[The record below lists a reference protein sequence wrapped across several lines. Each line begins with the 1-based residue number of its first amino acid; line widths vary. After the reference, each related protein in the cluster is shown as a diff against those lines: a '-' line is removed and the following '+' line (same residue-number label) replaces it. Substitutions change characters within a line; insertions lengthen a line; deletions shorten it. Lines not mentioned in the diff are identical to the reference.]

1 MALYATERID
11 DAVSLT
17 RSLLFP
23 FDAGLWARLIVVVFL
38 LGLGSGGN
46 VTSLGSNTPSAG
58 SSAGSTAPGAD
69 VSIDPGSVS
78 IASEAVVA
86 LAAIAVV
93 LVVIWLALAWL
104 GATMEFV
111 FVEGLSNRSVAIRR
125 GLGRHWG
132 RGLRLFGFRLALLA
146 ISLGVFAAATLA
158 LFWEPITTAL
168 GGGSV
173 AISDTQLFVGIGTL
187 LLVGAIVGLPVIA
200 IHWLTTEL
208 VVPIMLARD
217 RNVLASWRGLLA
229 STRTQWKQFG
239 TYVLVA
245 IGLRIATS
253 VAAGIVLAIVGV
265 VLVIPFLIVGLLV
278 GLGAITSG
286 TITAPL
292 AVGIVLLVVAFVLV
306 LALAGAVVNVP
317 IESFHRYFALL
328 VVGDLE
334 GDFDVLGGIRP
345 PLSDDS
351 FTA

>member
-23 FDAGLWARLIVVVFL
+23 FDAGLWARLAVVVFF

-58 SSAGSTAPGAD
+58 SSAGSAAPSVD
-69 VSIDPGSVS
+69 FSVDPGSVS
-78 IASEAVVA
+78 IASEAVAA
-86 LAAIAVV
+86 LAALAVV
-93 LVVIWLALAWL
+93 LVAVWLALAWL
-104 GATMEFV
+104 GATLEFV

-132 RGLRLFGFRLALLA
+132 RGLRLFGFRLALLVL
-146 ISLGVFAAATLA
+146 SLGVLGATALA
-158 LFWEPITTAL
+158 LFWGPITTAL

-173 AISDTQLFVGIGTL
+173 TISDAQILVGLGALLFVGAL
-187 LLVGAIVGLPVIA
+187 VGLPAVA

-217 RNVLASWRGLLA
+217 RGVLAAWRGLLA
-229 STRTQWKQFG
+229 AIRTQWKQFG
-239 TYVLVA
+239 AYLLVA

-265 VLVIPFLIVGLLV
+265 VLAIPFLIVGLLL
-278 GLGAITSG
+278 GLGAVTGG

-292 AVGIVLLVVAFVLV
+292 VVGIVLLAVAFVLV
-306 LALAGAVVNVP
+306 LALAGAVVHVP

-328 VVGDLE
+328 FVGDLDN
-334 GDFDVLGGIRP
+334 DFDVVGEIRP

-351 FTA
+351 FGA